1 MNSHETLF
9 KNPNGNGGTYANPTK
24 PRSLIANPTIICRIP
39 SSCRNSTVYFPRY
52 RRVGDA
58 VAAAAAVAVA
68 ELDGIPEMFQ
78 TAPIV
83 LTTF

>member
-1 MNSHETLF
+1 MNSHETLL
-9 KNPNGNGGTYANPTK
+9 KNPNGNGGTDANPM
-24 PRSLIANPTIICRIP
+24 IANPTIICRIL
-39 SSCRNSTVYFPRY
+39 SSCRNSTEYFPRY

-83 LTTF
+83 LTAF